1 MDWPTP
7 QDYQE
12 ALQFPQNAF
21 ADRDLAGG
29 KMELDKLG
37 LPRPVSGGFA
47 SVYRV
52 EGQGKAWAVR
62 CFLRPLDDRERRYA
76 AIQQALEAA
85 RLPCTVGF
93 EYQTTGVL
101 VRGVRFPILKM
112 QWVGGESLLPFVER
126 NLKTPAKLLKLADG
140 FRSLSLQLRESGIA
154 HGDLQHGNIK
164 VVDGRIL
171 LIDYDGMY
179 VRTLDGLLCP
189 EIGHRNYQHPGR
201 SEKDYGPDTD
211 NFSFWLIFT
220 SLVAL
225 AREPGLWQRHKG
237 GDDCILFRREDL
249 AKPAASRLFLELARS
264 GHADVARLARGFA
277 GMISLGPTGLPP
289 LHQFQQVVAGWN
301 QATVAEKSS
310 GSLPGWMVQRKP
322 TQALEEPPI
331 PPERD
336 PNFGPF
342 EGFKN
347 PKGTERTLFI
357 LAFLFTVTVAVPGL
371 LDPESIQL
379 KVMAL
384 LAWPGALLVSYAG
397 YLTDKGRNRIAE
409 PLALHLRTKE
419 YLWGL
424 EKRLK
429 ILRKRI
435 ALGKS
440 GAARREAALSSQIS
454 RLGKKHAYRVGWM
467 RLDPVKLEKL
477 CHKKYEG
484 LQAKAVANHRA
495 ETGRLKG
502 YRQKWSAKLQA
513 LEKDLDRSFQSE
525 LANAKRNHVQS
536 RMAAE
541 VITYRAIPGVKSNQ
555 VDTLVDA
562 GIRCA
567 GDITTRVIRL
577 KGIGPVTLQSL
588 LDWKNKAL
596 RRAEETAPVA
606 LPSEISEAIRSRF
619 EPGRLECRREIE
631 AISVNLS
638 GLDIDFAER
647 QKHLLEQEIEQ
658 VEQIRGCRTPEQVK
672 TQEEIGKLESEH
684 RVEIARLEEEL
695 IRIRQ
700 TLAGDDQE
708 TLLEIA
714 GLEESVGIWK
724 PRLARRKEI
733 LQRIGR
739 PVSLG
744 AYLARLFQFGG

>member
-21 ADRDLAGG
+21 SDPDLAGG

-52 EGQGKAWAVR
+52 EGKGKAWAVR
-62 CFLRPLDDRERRYA
+62 CFLRPQDDRERRYA

-101 VRGVRFPILKM
+101 VRGIRFPILKM
-112 QWVGGESLLPFVER
+112 QWVGGESLLPFTEKH
-126 NLKTPAKLLKLADG
+126 LQAPAKLLKLADG

-164 VVDGRIL
+164 VVDGRII

-179 VRTLDGLLCP
+179 VRSLEGFLCP

-211 NFSFWLIFT
+211 NFSFWLIFI

-249 AKPAASRLFLELARS
+249 AKPSASRVFMELARS
-264 GHADVARLARGFA
+264 GQTDVARLARGFT

-301 QATVAEKSS
+301 NASRAEKSS
-310 GSLPGWMVQRKP
+310 GSLPGWMIQRKP
-322 TQALEEPPI
+322 AQALEEPPI

-357 LAFLFTVTVAVPGL
+357 LASLLTATVAVPGL
-371 LDPESIQL
+371 LDPESIRL
-379 KVMAL
+379 KGLAL

-397 YLTDKGRNRIAE
+397 YLTDRGRNRINE
-409 PLALHLRTKE
+409 PLALHLSTKQ

-424 EKRLK
+424 EKKLK

-440 GAARREAALSSQIS
+440 GAARREAALSSQIN
-454 RLGKKHAYRVGWM
+454 RLGKKHQYRVGRM
-467 RLDPVKLEKL
+467 RLDPGKLEKL
-477 CHKKYEG
+477 CHRKFEG
-484 LQAKAVANHRA
+484 LQAKAVAGHRA
-495 ETGRLKG
+495 ETGRLKAS
-502 YRQKWSAKLQA
+502 QKKWSAKLQA
-513 LEKDLDRSFQSE
+513 LDRDLDRSFQSE
-525 LANAKRNHVQS
+525 LGNARRNHV
-536 RMAAE
+536 RDRLMAE

-555 VDTLVDA
+555 VDALVDA
-562 GIRCA
+562 GVRCA
-567 GDITTRVIRL
+567 GDITARVIRL
-577 KGIGPVTLQSL
+577 KGIGPVTLKTL
-588 LDWKNKAL
+588 LDWRNNAL
-596 RRAEETAPVA
+596 RRAKETAPVA
-606 LPSEISEAIRSRF
+606 LPRETSEAIRSKF
-619 EPGRLECRREIE
+619 EPGRVECRREID

-638 GLDIDFAER
+638 GLGIDFPAK
-647 QKHLLEQEIEQ
+647 QKHLLGQEIEQ
-658 VEQIRGCRTPEQVK
+658 VDQIRAGRTSEQVK
-672 TQEEIGKLESEH
+672 VEEEIRKLDSGH
-684 RVEIARLEEEL
+684 RIEIARLEEEL
-695 IRIRQ
+695 TRIRQ

-714 GLEESVGIWK
+714 GLEESIGIWK

-744 AYLARLFQFGG
+744 AYLNRLFQFGR